1 MPVLLMARGDED
13 ARDLLRKAIE
23 ARYGVRP
30 PAIESMRID
39 FDGRI
44 HTKVGPLKTW
54 VPLEI
59 TAQFQL
65 PDKMRWDFEV
75 KPMGMT
81 VRRGIESYDG
91 ERLRTQR
98 ADDTPTV
105 ITSEDVIDAAQKRL
119 WAIAALLL
127 TPLGD
132 HFVELELVNAFAFT
146 ATNTQIGAVVEVHLE
161 KNYQV
166 DRVSVEALNDETGK
180 VQQYNIAVGA
190 ELVSFDN
197 LLLPKQVRVAWDDV
211 PAYEMH
217 PTSAESNPEIP
228 SSVFTLGQNGAIS

>member
-13 ARDLLRKAIE
+13 ARELLKKAIE

-39 FDGRI
+39 FDGR
-44 HTKVGPLKTW
+44 TRAKVGPLKTW
-54 VPLEI
+54 VPLEV

-98 ADDTPTV
+98 AGDDPTV
-105 ITSEDVIDAAQKRL
+105 ITSEEVIDAAQKRL

-132 HFVELELVNAFAFT
+132 HFVELEIVNGLAFK

-161 KNYQV
+161 EDYRV
-166 DRVSVEALNDETGK
+166 ARVSVEALNEDTGK
-180 VQQYNIAVGA
+180 VQMYNITVGP
-190 ELVSFDN
+190 ELASFDD

-217 PTSAESNPEIP
+217 PTSAENNPEIAP
-228 SSVFTLGQNGAIS
+228 SVFTLNRNPATK